1 MGKVLRQKLGIRF
14 PGFRIS
20 CSQPNLLEIIETLKL
35 SLSIK
40 KLYKTCFAPWAL
52 PEGLVDGAIRPKHG
66 RVGPFDQN
74 MTTGIWTSLLFK
86 RPNPTLSHKLR
97 KGAFREVVDS
107 LRDILESQADHFG
120 KALS

>member
-40 KLYKTCFAPWAL
+40 KLYKTCFALWAL
-52 PEGLVDGAIRPKHG
+52 PEGWVEEAIRPKHG

-74 MTTGIWTSLLFK
+74 MTTGIWTSFLFK

-97 KGAFREVVDS
+97 KDAFREVVDS